1 MLHVHILSPEEKLFQ
16 GKAQIITLPGEDG
29 SFQILPQ
36 HAPIVAS
43 LADGDISLQDEEGKE
58 NLFHIRSGFVE
69 VLNNTVNILVQGAK
83 PLASE

>member
-16 GKAQIITLPGEDG
+16 GKAQSVTLPGEDG
-29 SFQILPQ
+29 RFQILPQ

-43 LADGDISLQDEEGKE
+43 LGDGAIHLKDEQGQEQV
-58 NLFHIRSGFVE
+58 FHIHSGFIE

-83 PLASE
+83 ILEKE

>member
-1 MLHVHILSPEEKLFQ
+1 MNVHILSPEEKLFQ
-16 GKAQIITLPGEDG
+16 GKASVLTLPGEDG

-43 LADGDISLQDEEGKE
+43 LADGDILIKNEKGEEEK
-58 NLFHIRSGFVE
+58 LFIRSGFIE

-83 PLASE
+83 PVSSE